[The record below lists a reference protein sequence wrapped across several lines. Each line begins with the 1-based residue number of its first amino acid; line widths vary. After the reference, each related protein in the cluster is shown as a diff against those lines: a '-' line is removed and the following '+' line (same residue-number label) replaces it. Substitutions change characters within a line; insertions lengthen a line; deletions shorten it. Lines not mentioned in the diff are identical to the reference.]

1 MSRDIQIL
9 PMKEGEFDFAILGAQ
24 EDSGLMLL
32 QRVFT
37 LLLSD
42 GAYRD
47 TGLTEIGLLSFLEG
61 GNYPDEGVMNSLLG
75 VCCSNALGMLDDA
88 DRDRI
93 SGLVGEFVDRK
104 IICTLT
110 FNDGTSLTGV
120 IDV

>member
-9 PMKEGEFDFAILGAQ
+9 PMKEGEFDFAILGAR

-32 QRVFT
+32 QRVFL

-42 GAYRD
+42 GLYRD
-47 TGLTEIGLLSFLEG
+47 TGLTEVGLLSFLEG

-75 VCCSNALGMLDDA
+75 ACCSNVLSVLDDS
-88 DRDRI
+88 DRECI
-93 SGLVGEFVDRK
+93 AGLTGEFVDRK